1 MLMNFKY
8 EKKSKEKLKQNYF
21 ARVRKGYNG
30 FEDFDAFYNWYNA
43 EEKIC
48 KYCGLTE
55 EESQKIVMTSILKSN
70 RFPENGKIGQGKS
83 RGVWLEVDRLEPK
96 GQYSRENAVLCCY
109 FCNNDKSDVFSGQEY
124 LKFRENRIEYLR
136 DRLKK

>member
-1 MLMNFKY
+1 MDFKY
-8 EKKSKEKLKQNYF
+8 EKKSVEKLKKNYSE
-21 ARVRKGYNG
+21 RIRKGFNG
-30 FEDFDAFYNWYNA
+30 FNDFKDFLDWYNS

-109 FCNNDKSDVFSGQEY
+109 FCNNDKSDVFSGEEY
-124 LKFRENRIEYLR
+124 MKFRENRIEYLR
-136 DRLKK
+136 NKLKK

>member
-1 MLMNFKY
+1 MDFKY
-8 EKKSKEKLKQNYF
+8 QKKSVEKLKKNYSE
-21 ARVRKGYNG
+21 RIRKGFNG
-30 FEDFDAFYNWYNA
+30 FNDFEDFLDWYNL

-136 DRLKK
+136 DKLKK

>member
-1 MLMNFKY
+1 MDFKY
-8 EKKSKEKLKQNYF
+8 EKKSVEKLKKNYSE
-21 ARVRKGYNG
+21 RIRKGFNG
-30 FEDFDAFYNWYNA
+30 FNDFDDFLDWYNS

-70 RFPENGKIGQGKS
+70 RFPENGKIEQGKS

-96 GQYSRENAVLCCY
+96 GKYSRKNSVLCCY
-109 FCNNDKSDVFSGQEY
+109 FCNNDKSDVFSGEEY

-136 DRLKK
+136 NKL

>member
-1 MLMNFKY
+1 MDFKY
-8 EKKSKEKLKQNYF
+8 EKKSVEKLKKNYSE
-21 ARVRKGYNG
+21 RIRKGYNG
-30 FEDFDAFYNWYNA
+30 FIDLNDFLDWYNS

-70 RFPENGKIGQGKS
+70 RFPEDGKIGQGKS
-83 RGVWLEVDRLEPK
+83 RGAWLEVDRLEPK

-124 LKFRENRIEYLR
+124 MKFRENRIEYLR
-136 DRLKK
+136 DKLKK

>member
-1 MLMNFKY
+1 MEFKY
-8 EKKSKEKLKQNYF
+8 EKKSVEKLKKNYSE
-21 ARVRKGYNG
+21 RIRKGYNG
-30 FEDFDAFYNWYNA
+30 FIDLNDFLDWYNS

-70 RFPENGKIGQGKS
+70 RFPEDGKIGQGKS
-83 RGVWLEVDRLEPK
+83 RGAWLEVDRLEPK

-124 LKFRENRIEYLR
+124 MKFRENRIEYLR
-136 DRLKK
+136 DKLKK